1 MMERFTMSNQPKI
14 MLCIVDVQEK
24 LFLAMPEGVREDYI
38 KNIANLKWMFEQ
50 LGFPILVTEQYP
62 KGLGSTVSGLQPVEA
77 LDKMTFSIAQDEKIV
92 QKITEVNPEQVVLC
106 GMETHICVAQSCR
119 DLSSAGIH
127 VWVVADGCLSRKKED
142 WKFGLQRM
150 VVDGGRLITT
160 ESVLFEIIETAEHP
174 LFKEISKRVR

>member
-1 MMERFTMSNQPKI
+1 MSDSNQI

-24 LFLAMPEGVREDYI
+24 LFLAMPEEIRETYV

-50 LGFPILVTEQYP
+50 LKFPILVTEQYP
-62 KGLGSTVSGLQPVEA
+62 KGLGNTVQSLQPVDVFE
-77 LDKMTFSIAQDEKIV
+77 KMTFSIAQNEEIVKKIA
-92 QKITEVNPEQVVLC
+92 EVKPEQVVLC

-119 DLSSAGIH
+119 DLCSAGVH
-127 VWVVADGCLSRKKED
+127 VWVVTDGCLSRKKED

-160 ESVLFEIIETAEHP
+160 EAVLFEMIETAEHP

>member
-1 MMERFTMSNQPKI
+1 MSDRPKI

-24 LFLAMPEGVREDYI
+24 LFAAMPQDIRESYA

-50 LGFPILVTEQYP
+50 LKFPILVSEQYS
-62 KGLGSTVSGLQPVEA
+62 KGLGPTIPELQPVEPFE
-77 LDKMTFSIAQDEKIV
+77 KICFSIAQDEAIV
-92 QKITEVNPEQVVLC
+92 QKITEINPEQVILC

-127 VWVVADGCLSRKKED
+127 VWVVADGCLSRHKED
-142 WKFGLQRM
+142 WKFALQRM

-160 ESVLFEIIETAEHP
+160 EAVLFEMIESAEHP
-174 LFKEISKRVR
+174 LFKELSQRIR